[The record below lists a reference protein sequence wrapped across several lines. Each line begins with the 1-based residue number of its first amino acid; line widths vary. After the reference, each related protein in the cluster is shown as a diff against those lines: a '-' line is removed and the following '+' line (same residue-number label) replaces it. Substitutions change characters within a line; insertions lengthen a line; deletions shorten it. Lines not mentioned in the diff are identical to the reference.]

1 MKSVR
6 KYLISLIILAVAV
19 SIFTVLWLITYTNYT
34 SLEVNYATL
43 QNQYQTLQNQYS
55 NLQSNYT
62 NLKTNYSNLQSLYL
76 ALQAQYNLLES
87 NYTTIKENYSTLQN
101 QYQTLQNQYSNLQSQ
116 YNNLNN
122 TYSNILTFLGQDNI
136 SDGTLPPG
144 YFVHP
149 WVVVP
154 KGFSGTIYVTVSA
167 SSPVEV
173 YVLDL
178 YNLIQV
184 AEGYSYTYYL
194 YDQGTY
200 INDQVSVGPGLYIIA
215 IYNPSNTLTIS
226 YSATIT
232 TTYTQIS

>member
-1 MKSVR
+1 MESVK
-6 KYLISLIILAVAV
+6 KYLISLIILAIAV

-34 SLEVNYATL
+34 SLEINYANL

-62 NLKTNYSNLQSLYL
+62 NLKTNYSNLQSLYI

-101 QYQTLQNQYSNLQSQ
+101 QYQTLQNQYSNLQSK

-136 SDGTLPPG
+136 GDGTLPPS

-154 KGFSGTIYVTVSA
+154 NGFSGTIHIIVSA

-178 YNLIQV
+178 YNLIQA

-200 INDQVSVGPGLYIIA
+200 INDQVTVGPGLYIIV
-215 IYNPSNTLTIS
+215 IYNPSNVLTVS

-232 TTYTQIS
+232 TAYTPIS

>member
-76 ALQAQYNLLES
+76 TLQAQYNLLES
-87 NYTTIKENYSTLQN
+87 NYTTIKENYRTLQN
-101 QYQTLQNQYSNLQSQ
+101 RYQTLQNQYSNLQSQ

-122 TYSNILTFLGQDNI
+122 TYSNILAFLGQANI
-136 SDGTLPPG
+136 SDGTLPPSSITNT
-144 YFVHP
+144 

-167 SSPVEV
+167 SSSVEV
-173 YVLDL
+173 YVFDL
-178 YNLIQV
+178 YNLIQAV
-184 AEGYSYTYYL
+184 EGYSPTYYL

-200 INDQVSVGPGLYIIA
+200 INDQVSVGPGLYIIT
-215 IYNPSNTLTIS
+215 IYNPSNALTVS
-226 YSATIT
+226 YSTTIT